1 MSEHNQLKR
10 KGSNKPTSNFS
21 GRTGKRR
28 LLNAVLAQDIVGA
41 NDQVAQAL
49 IANGELESFPKR
61 GVLTAE
67 GASDNDLF
75 LILSGSVA
83 IKVHKRM
90 ITTRRAGTHVGEL
103 ALADPLAKRSATVV
117 AAEPTVTL
125 RIAEH
130 RFSNIANAH
139 PDIWRRM
146 VVQIGNR
153 LRERNVSIRTP
164 NNTPLLFI
172 GSSSEGLSTAER
184 IYDGLREAPVVMHLW
199 HEDVFQASD
208 TSIES
213 LVDATGSIDF
223 AALIL
228 TADDVTFSRR
238 QKLPSPRDNVVF
250 ELGLFIGAI
259 GRKRV
264 LILKPR
270 AVDIKIPSDLFGV
283 TCIPYASRG
292 KDSIHNVCARVEK
305 IIFKMGPR

>member
-1 MSEHNQLKR
+1 MR
-10 KGSNKPTSNFS
+10 KGSNKPASNFS
-21 GRTGKRR
+21 GRAGKHR
-28 LLNAVLAQDIVGA
+28 LLNAVIAQDIVGA
-41 NDQVAQAL
+41 NADVAQAL
-49 IANGELESFPKR
+49 IADGQLQSFPKR
-61 GVLTAE
+61 GILMLE

-75 LILSGSVA
+75 LILSGAVT
-83 IKVHKRM
+83 IKVHKRI

-117 AAEPTVTL
+117 ALEPTVAL

-130 RFSNIANAH
+130 RFSNIANTH

-146 VVQIGNR
+146 VVQTGNR

-184 IYDGLREAPVVMHLW
+184 IYDGLRDASVVIHLW

-213 LVDATGSIDF
+213 LVDTAGCVDF
-223 AALIL
+223 AVLVL

-238 QKLPSPRDNVVF
+238 GKVPSPRDNVVF

-270 AVDIKIPSDLFGV
+270 GVDIKIPSDLFGV
-283 TCIPYASRG
+283 TCIPYASKG
-292 KDSIHNVCARVEK
+292 KDSIRNVCARVEK
-305 IIFKMGPR
+305 IISKMGPR